1 MKNFLHNLPSIIFS
15 IIEGIAIFEIGI
27 LMQLKYN
34 DILFIM
40 IVFMLIR
47 SSAENPCHYKS
58 IVKCVIFTMLLFS
71 ALFLVARVDF
81 AISIGITV
89 VSAYML
95 TEKGDI
101 RHTFQHFNK
110 KEEKKYRE
118 LEKYIQN
125 NRKSKDLERF
135 ENILKNLNISYG
147 KRYKYDFYKIYKLS
161 FLENKT
167 FEEIKNETGIRD
179 NHGVT
184 RALDVI
190 FMSFNTYLE
199 TKKELAE
206 MC

>member
-47 SSAENPCHYKS
+47 SSAEKPCHYKS

-167 FEEIKNETGIRD
+167 FEEIKSETGIRD

-199 TKKELAE
+199 TKKELSE
-206 MC
+206 MY